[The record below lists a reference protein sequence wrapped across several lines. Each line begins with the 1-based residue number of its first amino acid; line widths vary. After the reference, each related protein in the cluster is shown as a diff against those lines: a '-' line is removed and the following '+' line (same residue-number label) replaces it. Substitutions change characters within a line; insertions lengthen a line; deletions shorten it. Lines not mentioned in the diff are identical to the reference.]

1 MFVFV
6 ARESVRS
13 SNPMDD
19 ANWKATESN
28 AMGEGNEN
36 NNVADCLS
44 LPSNAAREN
53 EQQQQ
58 EQCGGGDVGGSNTLC
73 GGATSKN
80 ENNKAFYNE
89 STGSKQAKM
98 RKLAHEAA
106 LANVMTDLDIIDNG
120 YRNSPYVIVDG
131 DGVLFSGAPKPRNE
145 KERLL
150 AVRAS
155 GILDIENKDA
165 DEHFDLLTS
174 ICATALRVPMCL
186 VTIVGKNK
194 QTFRANIGLD
204 ATETKRENS
213 FCGWTL
219 LPKEPKVLVV
229 EDAMQDFRFQTN
241 ELVLGPPH
249 LRFYAGAPIIVRGVR
264 FGSFCVLDTKPR
276 HDMSGED
283 LNLLTR
289 LADACA
295 KTIEKTA
302 MQMYFMDA
310 IDDSDRGFML
320 VSLGSVD
327 KKEEDDDCRD
337 KEKKEEEEER
347 IPDEYGNYIYNREDQ
362 ENMDEDEEERDA
374 TMSIVYAN
382 KATKRLLG
390 FSKEKNF
397 TGESLYTLFS
407 EASASG
413 QIKPNPGERS
423 VDEFFEEILND
434 ESEEKN
440 EKTGKMT
447 KRNFAREFSI
457 SKEFSVTTPTTSATA
472 KRGDEGKDA
481 TKEKEKKNNNKNNKN
496 MVENMTQT
504 SSRHVRVKLSRKAS
518 TFQRIRKS
526 GAKNS
531 TLSPPPTPGS
541 QDIILDNDNEGSEE
555 EDELNASQHLPKNL
569 SAFHV
574 IVVNITDITCE
585 VNERLRSLKSVQEK

>member
-1 MFVFV
+1 
-6 ARESVRS
+6 
-13 SNPMDD
+13 MDD

-53 EQQQQ
+53 EQQQ

-98 RKLAHEAA
+98 RKIAHEAA

-131 DGVLFSGAPKPRNE
+131 DGVLFAGAPKPRNE

-186 VTIVGKNK
+186 VSIVGKDK
-194 QTFRANIGLD
+194 QIFRANIGLD
-204 ATETKRENS
+204 ATETKRESS

-264 FGSFCVLDTKPR
+264 FGSFCVLDTKSR

-457 SKEFSVTTPTTSATA
+457 SKDFSVTTPTTPTTA

-496 MVENMTQT
+496 MIENMTPT
-504 SSRHVRVKLSRKAS
+504 SSRHVRVELSRKTS

-585 VNERLRSLKSVQEK
+585 VNERLRLLKSVQEK

>member
-1 MFVFV
+1 
-6 ARESVRS
+6 
-13 SNPMDD
+13 MDD

-28 AMGEGNEN
+28 ALGEGNEN

-53 EQQQQ
+53 EQQQEQQEQQ

-229 EDAMQDFRFQTN
+229 EDTLQDFRFQTN

-289 LADACA
+289 CADACA

-302 MQMYFMDA
+302 MQMFFMDA

-337 KEKKEEEEER
+337 KEKEEEEEER

-481 TKEKEKKNNNKNNKN
+481 TKGKP
-496 MVENMTQT
+496 T
-504 SSRHVRVKLSRKAS
+504 SSRHVRVELSRKMS

-526 GAKNS
+526 GKSGAKNS
-531 TLSPPPTPGS
+531 TPSPTPTPGL

>member
-1 MFVFV
+1 
-6 ARESVRS
+6 
-13 SNPMDD
+13 MDD

-28 AMGEGNEN
+28 AMGEVNEN

-44 LPSNAAREN
+44 LPSNAAKEN
-53 EQQQQ
+53 EQQQE

-89 STGSKQAKM
+89 STGSKRAKM

-186 VTIVGKNK
+186 VTIAGENK
-194 QTFRANIGLD
+194 QVFRANIGLD
-204 ATETKRENS
+204 ATETKRESS

-327 KKEEDDDCRD
+327 TKEEDDDCRNEE
-337 KEKKEEEEER
+337 EKEEEER
-347 IPDEYGNYIYNREDQ
+347 IPDEYVYNR

-374 TMSIVYAN
+374 MMSIVYAN

-413 QIKPNPGERS
+413 QIKANPGERS
-423 VDEFFEEILND
+423 VDEFFEELLND

-440 EKTGKMT
+440 EKTGKTM

-457 SKEFSVTTPTTSATA
+457 SKEFSVTTPITPATA

-481 TKEKEKKNNNKNNKN
+481 TKEKP
-496 MVENMTQT
+496 T
-504 SSRHVRVKLSRKAS
+504 SSRHVRVELSRKTS

-531 TLSPPPTPGS
+531 TPSPPPMPGS

>member
-1 MFVFV
+1 
-6 ARESVRS
+6 
-13 SNPMDD
+13 MDD
-19 ANWKATESN
+19 ANWKATESH
-28 AMGEGNEN
+28 ALGEGNEN

-98 RKLAHEAA
+98 RKIAHEAA

-186 VTIVGKNK
+186 VSIVGKNK
-194 QTFRANIGLD
+194 QVFRSNIGLD
-204 ATETKRENS
+204 ATETNRESS

-229 EDAMQDFRFQTN
+229 EDTMQDFRFQTN

-320 VSLGSVD
+320 VSLGSGD

-447 KRNFAREFSI
+447 KRNFARDFSI
-457 SKEFSVTTPTTSATA
+457 SKEFSVTTPTTPTTA

-496 MVENMTQT
+496 MIENMTPT
-504 SSRHVRVKLSRKAS
+504 SSRHVRVELSRKTS

-531 TLSPPPTPGS
+531 TPSPPPGS

>member
-1 MFVFV
+1 
-6 ARESVRS
+6 
-13 SNPMDD
+13 MDD
-19 ANWKATESN
+19 AHWKATESN

-186 VTIVGKNK
+186 VSIVGKNK
-194 QTFRANIGLD
+194 QVFRANIGLD
-204 ATETKRENS
+204 ATETNRESS

-249 LRFYAGAPIIVRGVR
+249 LRFYAGAPITVRGVR

-457 SKEFSVTTPTTSATA
+457 SKDFSVTTPTTPTTA

-496 MVENMTQT
+496 MIENMTPT
-504 SSRHVRVKLSRKAS
+504 SSRHVRVELSRKTS

-531 TLSPPPTPGS
+531 TPSPPPPPGS

-585 VNERLRSLKSVQEK
+585 VNERLRLLKSVQEK

>member
-1 MFVFV
+1 
-6 ARESVRS
+6 
-13 SNPMDD
+13 MDD
-19 ANWKATESN
+19 ANWKATESH
-28 AMGEGNEN
+28 ALGEGNEN

-98 RKLAHEAA
+98 RKLAHEAT

-186 VTIVGKNK
+186 VSIVGKNK
-194 QTFRANIGLD
+194 QVFRSNIGLD
-204 ATETKRENS
+204 ATETNRESS

-229 EDAMQDFRFQTN
+229 EDTMQDFRFQTN

-447 KRNFAREFSI
+447 KRNFARDFSI

-481 TKEKEKKNNNKNNKN
+481 TKEKEKKNNNKNNKS

-504 SSRHVRVKLSRKAS
+504 SSRHVRVELSRKTS

-531 TLSPPPTPGS
+531 TPSPPPPPGS

-585 VNERLRSLKSVQEK
+585 VNERLQSLKSVQEK

>member
-1 MFVFV
+1 
-6 ARESVRS
+6 
-13 SNPMDD
+13 
-19 ANWKATESN
+19 
-28 AMGEGNEN
+28 MGEGNEN

-98 RKLAHEAA
+98 RKLAHEAT

-186 VTIVGKNK
+186 VSIVGKDK
-194 QTFRANIGLD
+194 QIFRANIGLD
-204 ATETKRENS
+204 ATETKRESS

-302 MQMYFMDA
+302 MQMYFMDV

-347 IPDEYGNYIYNREDQ
+347 IPDEYAYNREDQ

-496 MVENMTQT
+496 MIENMTPT
-504 SSRHVRVKLSRKAS
+504 SSRHVRVELSRKTS

-531 TLSPPPTPGS
+531 TPSPPPPPGS

-585 VNERLRSLKSVQEK
+585 VNERLRLLKSVQEK

>member
-1 MFVFV
+1 
-6 ARESVRS
+6 
-13 SNPMDD
+13 
-19 ANWKATESN
+19 
-28 AMGEGNEN
+28 MGEGNEN

-98 RKLAHEAA
+98 RKIAHEAA

-186 VTIVGKNK
+186 VSIVGKNK
-194 QTFRANIGLD
+194 QVFRANIGLD
-204 ATETKRENS
+204 ATETKRESS

-229 EDAMQDFRFQTN
+229 EDTMQDFRFQTN

-320 VSLGSVD
+320 VSLGSDD

-481 TKEKEKKNNNKNNKN
+481 TKEKEKKNNNKN
-496 MVENMTQT
+496 MIENMTPT
-504 SSRHVRVKLSRKAS
+504 SSRHVRVELSRKTS

-531 TLSPPPTPGS
+531 TPSPPPPPGS

>member
-1 MFVFV
+1 VFVFV

-98 RKLAHEAA
+98 RKIAHEAA

-186 VTIVGKNK
+186 VSIVGKNK
-194 QTFRANIGLD
+194 QIFRANIGLD
-204 ATETKRENS
+204 ATETKRESS

-337 KEKKEEEEER
+337 KEKEEEEEER

-440 EKTGKMT
+440 EKSGMMT

-481 TKEKEKKNNNKNNKN
+481 TKEKEKKNNNKNNKS

-504 SSRHVRVKLSRKAS
+504 SSRHVRVELSRKAS

-531 TLSPPPTPGS
+531 PPSPPTPGS

-555 EDELNASQHLPKNL
+555 EDELNASQQLPKNL

>member
-1 MFVFV
+1 
-6 ARESVRS
+6 
-13 SNPMDD
+13 
-19 ANWKATESN
+19 
-28 AMGEGNEN
+28 MGEGNEN

-98 RKLAHEAA
+98 RKLAHEAT

-186 VTIVGKNK
+186 VSIVGKNK
-194 QTFRANIGLD
+194 QVFRANIGLD
-204 ATETKRENS
+204 ATETNRESS

-481 TKEKEKKNNNKNNKN
+481 TKEKEKKNNNKN

-504 SSRHVRVKLSRKAS
+504 SSRHVRVELSRKTS

-531 TLSPPPTPGS
+531 TPSPPPPPGS

-574 IVVNITDITCE
+574 IVANITDITCE

>member
-1 MFVFV
+1 
-6 ARESVRS
+6 
-13 SNPMDD
+13 MDD
-19 ANWKATESN
+19 ANWKATESH
-28 AMGEGNEN
+28 ALGEGNEN

-53 EQQQQ
+53 EQQQ

-98 RKLAHEAA
+98 RKLAHEAT

-186 VTIVGKNK
+186 VSIVGKNK
-194 QTFRANIGLD
+194 QIFRANIGLD
-204 ATETKRENS
+204 ATETKRESS

-229 EDAMQDFRFQTN
+229 EDTMQDFRFQTN

-320 VSLGSVD
+320 VSLGSGD

-447 KRNFAREFSI
+447 KRNFARDFSI

-496 MVENMTQT
+496 MIENMTPT
-504 SSRHVRVKLSRKAS
+504 SSRHVRVELSRKTS

-531 TLSPPPTPGS
+531 TPSPPPPPGS

>member
-1 MFVFV
+1 
-6 ARESVRS
+6 
-13 SNPMDD
+13 
-19 ANWKATESN
+19 
-28 AMGEGNEN
+28 MGEGNEN

-186 VTIVGKNK
+186 VSIVGKNK
-194 QTFRANIGLD
+194 QIFRANIGLD
-204 ATETKRENS
+204 ATETKRESS

-229 EDAMQDFRFQTN
+229 EDTMQDFRFQTN

-249 LRFYAGAPIIVRGVR
+249 LRFYAGAPITVRGVR

-289 LADACA
+289 CADACA

-302 MQMYFMDA
+302 MQMFFMDA
-310 IDDSDRGFML
+310 IVDSDRGFML

-337 KEKKEEEEER
+337 KEKEEEEEER

-457 SKEFSVTTPTTSATA
+457 SKEFSVTTPTTPTTA

-496 MVENMTQT
+496 MIENMTPT
-504 SSRHVRVKLSRKAS
+504 SSRHVRVELSRKTS

-531 TLSPPPTPGS
+531 TPSPPPPPGS

-585 VNERLRSLKSVQEK
+585 VNERLQSLKSVQEK

>member
-1 MFVFV
+1 
-6 ARESVRS
+6 
-13 SNPMDD
+13 MDD

-28 AMGEGNEN
+28 AMGEVNEN

-44 LPSNAAREN
+44 LPSNAAKEN
-53 EQQQQ
+53 EQQQE

-89 STGSKQAKM
+89 STGSKRAKM

-186 VTIVGKNK
+186 VTIVGENK
-194 QTFRANIGLD
+194 HVFRANIGLD
-204 ATETKRENS
+204 ATETKRESS

-327 KKEEDDDCRD
+327 TKEEDDDCRNEE
-337 KEKKEEEEER
+337 EKEEEER
-347 IPDEYGNYIYNREDQ
+347 IPDEYVYNR

-374 TMSIVYAN
+374 MMSIVYAN

-423 VDEFFEEILND
+423 VDEFFEELLND

-440 EKTGKMT
+440 EKTGKTM

-457 SKEFSVTTPTTSATA
+457 SKEFSVTTPITPATA

-481 TKEKEKKNNNKNNKN
+481 TKEKP
-496 MVENMTQT
+496 T
-504 SSRHVRVKLSRKAS
+504 SSRHVRVELSRKTS

-531 TLSPPPTPGS
+531 TPSPPPMPGS

>member
-1 MFVFV
+1 
-6 ARESVRS
+6 
-13 SNPMDD
+13 MDD

-28 AMGEGNEN
+28 ALGEGNEN

-58 EQCGGGDVGGSNTLC
+58 QQCGGGDVGGSNTLC

-186 VTIVGKNK
+186 VSIVGRNK
-194 QTFRANIGLD
+194 QVFRANIGLD
-204 ATETKRENS
+204 ATETKRESS

-249 LRFYAGAPIIVRGVR
+249 LRFYAGAPITVRGVR

-337 KEKKEEEEER
+337 EEEKEEEER
-347 IPDEYGNYIYNREDQ
+347 IPDEYAYNREDQ

-481 TKEKEKKNNNKNNKN
+481 TKEKEKKNNNKNNKS

-504 SSRHVRVKLSRKAS
+504 SSRHVRVELSRKAS

-531 TLSPPPTPGS
+531 PPSPPTPGS

>member
-1 MFVFV
+1 
-6 ARESVRS
+6 
-13 SNPMDD
+13 MDD
-19 ANWKATESN
+19 HWKATESN
-28 AMGEGNEN
+28 AMGEGNE
-36 NNVADCLS
+36 NVADCLS

-58 EQCGGGDVGGSNTLC
+58 QKQCGGGDVGGSNTLC

-80 ENNKAFYNE
+80 ENSKAFYNE

-106 LANVMTDLDIIDNG
+106 LVNVMTDLDIIDNG

-186 VTIVGKNK
+186 VSIVGKNK
-194 QTFRANIGLD
+194 QIFRANVGLD
-204 ATETKRENS
+204 ATETKREAS

-295 KTIEKTA
+295 KTIEKTV

-327 KKEEDDDCRD
+327 KKEEDDDCRNEE
-337 KEKKEEEEER
+337 EKEEEER
-347 IPDEYGNYIYNREDQ
+347 IPDEYVYNREDR

-397 TGESLYTLFS
+397 TGESLYKLFS

-423 VDEFFEEILND
+423 VDEFFEELLND

-457 SKEFSVTTPTTSATA
+457 SKEFSVTTPTTPATA
-472 KRGDEGKDA
+472 KRGDEGKDV

-496 MVENMTQT
+496 MVENMTPT
-504 SSRHVRVKLSRKAS
+504 SSRHVRVELSRKTS

-531 TLSPPPTPGS
+531 TSSPPPTPGS
-541 QDIILDNDNEGSEE
+541 QDIILDNDNEGSDE

-585 VNERLRSLKSVQEK
+585 VNERLRSLKSVREK

>member
-1 MFVFV
+1 
-6 ARESVRS
+6 
-13 SNPMDD
+13 
-19 ANWKATESN
+19 
-28 AMGEGNEN
+28 MGEGNEN

-98 RKLAHEAA
+98 RKLAHEAT

-186 VTIVGKNK
+186 VSIVGKNK
-194 QTFRANIGLD
+194 QVFRANIGLD
-204 ATETKRENS
+204 ATETNRESS

-302 MQMYFMDA
+302 MQMYFMDV

-337 KEKKEEEEER
+337 KEKKEEEER

-457 SKEFSVTTPTTSATA
+457 SKEFSVTTPTTPTTA

-496 MVENMTQT
+496 MIENMTPT
-504 SSRHVRVKLSRKAS
+504 SSRHVRVELSRKTS

-531 TLSPPPTPGS
+531 TPSPPPPPGS

>member
-1 MFVFV
+1 M
-6 ARESVRS
+6 
-13 SNPMDD
+13 
-19 ANWKATESN
+19 
-28 AMGEGNEN
+28 
-36 NNVADCLS
+36 ADCLS

-186 VTIVGKNK
+186 VSIVGRNK
-194 QTFRANIGLD
+194 QVFRANIGLD
-204 ATETKRENS
+204 ATETKRESS

-327 KKEEDDDCRD
+327 KTEEDDDCRD
-337 KEKKEEEEER
+337 KEKKEEEER

-496 MVENMTQT
+496 MIENMTPT
-504 SSRHVRVKLSRKAS
+504 SSRHVRVELSRKTS

-531 TLSPPPTPGS
+531 TPSPPPPPGS

-585 VNERLRSLKSVQEK
+585 VNERLQSLKSVQEK

>member
-1 MFVFV
+1 
-6 ARESVRS
+6 
-13 SNPMDD
+13 MDD

-28 AMGEGNEN
+28 AMGEVNEN

-44 LPSNAAREN
+44 LPSNAAKEN
-53 EQQQQ
+53 EQQQE

-89 STGSKQAKM
+89 STGSKRAKM

-186 VTIVGKNK
+186 VTIVGENK
-194 QTFRANIGLD
+194 QVFRANIGLD
-204 ATETKRENS
+204 ATETKRESS

-327 KKEEDDDCRD
+327 TKEEDDDCRNEE
-337 KEKKEEEEER
+337 EKEEEER
-347 IPDEYGNYIYNREDQ
+347 IPDEYVYNR

-374 TMSIVYAN
+374 MMSIVYAN

-423 VDEFFEEILND
+423 VDEFFEELLND

-440 EKTGKMT
+440 EKTGKTM

-457 SKEFSVTTPTTSATA
+457 SKEFSVTTPITPATA

-481 TKEKEKKNNNKNNKN
+481 TKEKP
-496 MVENMTQT
+496 T
-504 SSRHVRVKLSRKAS
+504 SSRHVRVELSRKTS

-531 TLSPPPTPGS
+531 TPSPPPMPGS

>member
-1 MFVFV
+1 
-6 ARESVRS
+6 
-13 SNPMDD
+13 MDD
-19 ANWKATESN
+19 AHWKATESN

-98 RKLAHEAA
+98 RKIAHEAA

-186 VTIVGKNK
+186 VSIVGKNK
-194 QTFRANIGLD
+194 QIFRANIGLD
-204 ATETKRENS
+204 ATETKRESS

-447 KRNFAREFSI
+447 KRNFARDFSI
-457 SKEFSVTTPTTSATA
+457 SKEFSVTTPTTPTTA

-496 MVENMTQT
+496 MIENMTPT
-504 SSRHVRVKLSRKAS
+504 SSRHVRVELSRKTS

-531 TLSPPPTPGS
+531 TPSPPPPPGS

>member
-1 MFVFV
+1 
-6 ARESVRS
+6 
-13 SNPMDD
+13 MDD

-28 AMGEGNEN
+28 AMGEVNEN

-44 LPSNAAREN
+44 LPSNAAKEN
-53 EQQQQ
+53 EQQQE

-89 STGSKQAKM
+89 STGSKRAKM

-186 VTIVGKNK
+186 VTIVGENK
-194 QTFRANIGLD
+194 QVFRANIGLD
-204 ATETKRENS
+204 ATETKRESS

-327 KKEEDDDCRD
+327 TKEEDDDCRNEE
-337 KEKKEEEEER
+337 EKEEEER
-347 IPDEYGNYIYNREDQ
+347 IPDEYVYNR

-374 TMSIVYAN
+374 MMSIVYAN

-423 VDEFFEEILND
+423 VDEFFEELLND

-440 EKTGKMT
+440 EKTGKTM

-457 SKEFSVTTPTTSATA
+457 SKEFSVTIPTTPATA

-481 TKEKEKKNNNKNNKN
+481 TKEKP
-496 MVENMTQT
+496 T
-504 SSRHVRVKLSRKAS
+504 SSRHVRVELSRKTS

-531 TLSPPPTPGS
+531 TPSPPPMPGS

>member
-1 MFVFV
+1 
-6 ARESVRS
+6 
-13 SNPMDD
+13 MDD

-28 AMGEGNEN
+28 AMGEVNEN

-53 EQQQQ
+53 EQQQQQ

-89 STGSKQAKM
+89 STGSKRAKM

-186 VTIVGKNK
+186 VTIVGENK
-194 QTFRANIGLD
+194 QVFRANIGLD
-204 ATETKRENS
+204 ATETKRESS

-327 KKEEDDDCRD
+327 KKEEDDDCRNEE
-337 KEKKEEEEER
+337 EKEEEER
-347 IPDEYGNYIYNREDQ
+347 IPDEYVYNREDR

-423 VDEFFEEILND
+423 VDEFFEELLND

-440 EKTGKMT
+440 EKTGKTM

-457 SKEFSVTTPTTSATA
+457 SKEFSVTTPTTPATA
-472 KRGDEGKDA
+472 KRGDEGKDV

-496 MVENMTQT
+496 MVENMTPT
-504 SSRHVRVKLSRKAS
+504 SSRHVRVELSRKTS

-531 TLSPPPTPGS
+531 TPSPPPMPGS

>member
-1 MFVFV
+1 
-6 ARESVRS
+6 
-13 SNPMDD
+13 MDD

-28 AMGEGNEN
+28 ALGEGNEN

-53 EQQQQ
+53 EQQQEQQEQQ

-80 ENNKAFYNE
+80 EKNKAFYHE
-89 STGSKQAKM
+89 SMGSKQAKE

-186 VTIVGKNK
+186 VSIVGRNK
-194 QTFRANIGLD
+194 QVFRANIGLD
-204 ATETKRENS
+204 ATETKRESS

-229 EDAMQDFRFQTN
+229 EDTLQDFRFQTN
-241 ELVLGPPH
+241 DLVLGPPH
-249 LRFYAGAPIIVRGVR
+249 LRFYAGAPITVRGVR

-289 LADACA
+289 CADACA

-302 MQMYFMDA
+302 MQMFFMDA
-310 IDDSDRGFML
+310 IVDSDRGFMF

-337 KEKKEEEEER
+337 EEEKEEEER
-347 IPDEYGNYIYNREDQ
+347 IPDEYAYNREDQ

-397 TGESLYTLFS
+397 TGESLYKLFS

-423 VDEFFEEILND
+423 VDEFFEELLND

-440 EKTGKMT
+440 EKTGKTM
-447 KRNFAREFSI
+447 KRKFAREFSI
-457 SKEFSVTTPTTSATA
+457 SKEFSVTTPTTPATA

-481 TKEKEKKNNNKNNKN
+481 TKGKP
-496 MVENMTQT
+496 T
-504 SSRHVRVKLSRKAS
+504 SSRHVRVELSRKMS

-526 GAKNS
+526 GKSGAKNS
-531 TLSPPPTPGS
+531 TPSPTPTPGL

-574 IVVNITDITCE
+574 IVANITDITCE

>member
-1 MFVFV
+1 
-6 ARESVRS
+6 
-13 SNPMDD
+13 MDD

-28 AMGEGNEN
+28 AMGEVNEN

-44 LPSNAAREN
+44 LPSNAAKEN
-53 EQQQQ
+53 EQQQE
-58 EQCGGGDVGGSNTLC
+58 EQCGGGD
-73 GGATSKN
+73 
-80 ENNKAFYNE
+80 AFYNE
-89 STGSKQAKM
+89 STGSKRAKM

-186 VTIVGKNK
+186 VTIVGENK
-194 QTFRANIGLD
+194 HVFRANIGLD
-204 ATETKRENS
+204 ATETKRESS

-327 KKEEDDDCRD
+327 TKEEDDDCRNEE
-337 KEKKEEEEER
+337 EKEEEER
-347 IPDEYGNYIYNREDQ
+347 IPDEYVYNR

-374 TMSIVYAN
+374 MMSIVYAN

-423 VDEFFEEILND
+423 VDEFFEELLND

-440 EKTGKMT
+440 EKTGKTM

-457 SKEFSVTTPTTSATA
+457 SKEFSVTTPITPATA

-481 TKEKEKKNNNKNNKN
+481 TKEKP
-496 MVENMTQT
+496 T
-504 SSRHVRVKLSRKAS
+504 SSRHVRVELSRKTS

-531 TLSPPPTPGS
+531 TPSPPPMPGS

>member
-1 MFVFV
+1 
-6 ARESVRS
+6 
-13 SNPMDD
+13 MDD
-19 ANWKATESN
+19 HWKATESN
-28 AMGEGNEN
+28 ALGEGNE
-36 NNVADCLS
+36 NVADCLS

-58 EQCGGGDVGGSNTLC
+58 QKQCGGGDVGGSNTLC

-89 STGSKQAKM
+89 STGSKRAKM

-186 VTIVGKNK
+186 VTIAGKYK
-194 QTFRANIGLD
+194 QVFRANIGLD
-204 ATETKRENS
+204 ATETKRESS

-327 KKEEDDDCRD
+327 NKEEDDDCRNEEE
-337 KEKKEEEEER
+337 KEEEEEEER
-347 IPDEYGNYIYNREDQ
+347 IPDEYVYNREDR

-397 TGESLYTLFS
+397 TGESLYKLFS

-423 VDEFFEEILND
+423 VDEFFEELLND

-457 SKEFSVTTPTTSATA
+457 SKEFSVTTPTTPATA
-472 KRGDEGKDA
+472 KRGDEGKDV

-496 MVENMTQT
+496 MVENMTPT
-504 SSRHVRVKLSRKAS
+504 SSRHVRVELSRKTS

-531 TLSPPPTPGS
+531 TPSPPPTPGS

>member
-1 MFVFV
+1 
-6 ARESVRS
+6 
-13 SNPMDD
+13 MDD
-19 ANWKATESN
+19 ANWKAKESN
-28 AMGEGNEN
+28 AMEEGNE
-36 NNVADCLS
+36 NVADCLS
-44 LPSNAAREN
+44 LPSNGARET
-53 EQQQQ
+53 EQQQQQ

-186 VTIVGKNK
+186 VTIVGKYK
-194 QTFRANIGLD
+194 QVFRANIGLD
-204 ATETKRENS
+204 ATETKRESS

-327 KKEEDDDCRD
+327 NKEEDDDCRNEEE
-337 KEKKEEEEER
+337 KEEEEEEER
-347 IPDEYGNYIYNREDQ
+347 IPDEYVYNRKDG

-397 TGESLYTLFS
+397 TGESLYKLFS
-407 EASASG
+407 EASAIG

-496 MVENMTQT
+496 MVENMTPT
-504 SSRHVRVKLSRKAS
+504 SSRHVRVELSRKTS

-531 TLSPPPTPGS
+531 TPSPPPTPGS

>member
-1 MFVFV
+1 
-6 ARESVRS
+6 
-13 SNPMDD
+13 MDD

-28 AMGEGNEN
+28 AMGEVNEN

-44 LPSNAAREN
+44 LPSNAAKEN
-53 EQQQQ
+53 EQQQE

-89 STGSKQAKM
+89 STGSKRAKM

-186 VTIVGKNK
+186 VTIAGKYK
-194 QTFRANIGLD
+194 QVFRANIGLD
-204 ATETKRENS
+204 ATETKRESS

-327 KKEEDDDCRD
+327 TKEEDDDCRNEE
-337 KEKKEEEEER
+337 EKEEEER
-347 IPDEYGNYIYNREDQ
+347 IPDEYVYNRKDG
-362 ENMDEDEEERDA
+362 ENMDDDEEERDA

-423 VDEFFEEILND
+423 VDEFFEELLND

-440 EKTGKMT
+440 EKTGKTM

-457 SKEFSVTTPTTSATA
+457 SKEFSVTTPITPATA

-481 TKEKEKKNNNKNNKN
+481 TKEKP
-496 MVENMTQT
+496 T
-504 SSRHVRVKLSRKAS
+504 SSRHVRVELSRKTS

-531 TLSPPPTPGS
+531 TSSPPPTPGS

>member
-1 MFVFV
+1 
-6 ARESVRS
+6 
-13 SNPMDD
+13 
-19 ANWKATESN
+19 
-28 AMGEGNEN
+28 MGEGNEN

-186 VTIVGKNK
+186 VSIVGKNK
-194 QTFRANIGLD
+194 QVFRANIGLD
-204 ATETKRENS
+204 ATETNRESS

-229 EDAMQDFRFQTN
+229 EDTMQDFRFQTN
-241 ELVLGPPH
+241 DLVLGPPH

-457 SKEFSVTTPTTSATA
+457 SKDFSVTTPTTPTTA

-496 MVENMTQT
+496 MIENMTPT
-504 SSRHVRVKLSRKAS
+504 SSRHVRVELSRKTS

-531 TLSPPPTPGS
+531 TPSPPPPPGS

-585 VNERLRSLKSVQEK
+585 VNERLRLLKSVQEK

>member
-1 MFVFV
+1 
-6 ARESVRS
+6 
-13 SNPMDD
+13 MDD
-19 ANWKATESN
+19 AHWKATESN

-98 RKLAHEAA
+98 RKIAHEAA

-186 VTIVGKNK
+186 VSIVGKNK
-194 QTFRANIGLD
+194 QIFRANIGLD
-204 ATETKRENS
+204 ATETKRESS

-241 ELVLGPPH
+241 DLVLGPPH

-337 KEKKEEEEER
+337 KEKKEEEER

-481 TKEKEKKNNNKNNKN
+481 TKEKEKKNNNKNNKS

-504 SSRHVRVKLSRKAS
+504 SSRHVRVELSRKTS

-531 TLSPPPTPGS
+531 TPSPPPPPGS

>member
-1 MFVFV
+1 
-6 ARESVRS
+6 
-13 SNPMDD
+13 MDD

-28 AMGEGNEN
+28 AMGEVNEN

-44 LPSNAAREN
+44 LPSNAAKEN
-53 EQQQQ
+53 EQQQE

-186 VTIVGKNK
+186 VTIAGKYK
-194 QTFRANIGLD
+194 QVFRANIGLD
-204 ATETKRENS
+204 ATETKRESS

-327 KKEEDDDCRD
+327 KKEEDDDCRNEE
-337 KEKKEEEEER
+337 EKEEEER
-347 IPDEYGNYIYNREDQ
+347 IPDEYVYNR

-423 VDEFFEEILND
+423 VDEFFEELLND

-440 EKTGKMT
+440 EKTGKTM

-457 SKEFSVTTPTTSATA
+457 SKEFSVTTPITPATA

-481 TKEKEKKNNNKNNKN
+481 TKEKP
-496 MVENMTQT
+496 T
-504 SSRHVRVKLSRKAS
+504 SSRHVRVELSRKTS

-531 TLSPPPTPGS
+531 TPSPPPMPGS

-585 VNERLRSLKSVQEK
+585 VNERLRSLKSVREK

>member
-1 MFVFV
+1 
-6 ARESVRS
+6 
-13 SNPMDD
+13 MDD

-28 AMGEGNEN
+28 AMGEVNEN

-44 LPSNAAREN
+44 LPSNAAKEN
-53 EQQQQ
+53 EQQQE

-80 ENNKAFYNE
+80 ENSKAFYNE

-106 LANVMTDLDIIDNG
+106 LVNVMTDLDIIDNG

-186 VTIVGKNK
+186 VSIVGKNK
-194 QTFRANIGLD
+194 QVFRANIGLD
-204 ATETKRENS
+204 ATETKRESS

-249 LRFYAGAPIIVRGVR
+249 LRFYAGAPIIVRGMR

-327 KKEEDDDCRD
+327 TKEEDDDCRNEE
-337 KEKKEEEEER
+337 EKEEEER
-347 IPDEYGNYIYNREDQ
+347 IPDEYVYNR

-423 VDEFFEEILND
+423 VDEFFEELLND

-440 EKTGKMT
+440 EKTGKTM

-457 SKEFSVTTPTTSATA
+457 SKEFSVTTPITPATA

-481 TKEKEKKNNNKNNKN
+481 TKEKP
-496 MVENMTQT
+496 T
-504 SSRHVRVKLSRKAS
+504 SSRHVRVELSRKTS

-531 TLSPPPTPGS
+531 TPSPPPMPGS

>member
-58 EQCGGGDVGGSNTLC
+58 QEQCGGGDVGGSNTLC

-80 ENNKAFYNE
+80 EKNKAFYHE
-89 STGSKQAKM
+89 SMGSKQAKE

-204 ATETKRENS
+204 ATETKRESS

-382 KATKRLLG
+382 TATKRLLG

-440 EKTGKMT
+440 EKTGKTM
-447 KRNFAREFSI
+447 KRNFARES
-457 SKEFSVTTPTTSATA
+457 
-472 KRGDEGKDA
+472 
-481 TKEKEKKNNNKNNKN
+481 
-496 MVENMTQT
+496 
-504 SSRHVRVKLSRKAS
+504 
-518 TFQRIRKS
+518 FQFQKS
-526 GAKNS
+526 F
-531 TLSPPPTPGS
+531 
-541 QDIILDNDNEGSEE
+541 Q
-555 EDELNASQHLPKNL
+555 
-569 SAFHV
+569 
-574 IVVNITDITCE
+574 
-585 VNERLRSLKSVQEK
+585 

>member
-1 MFVFV
+1 
-6 ARESVRS
+6 
-13 SNPMDD
+13 
-19 ANWKATESN
+19 
-28 AMGEGNEN
+28 MGEGNEN

-98 RKLAHEAA
+98 RKLAHEAT

-186 VTIVGKNK
+186 VSIVGKNK
-194 QTFRANIGLD
+194 QVFRANIGLD
-204 ATETKRENS
+204 ATETNRESS

-457 SKEFSVTTPTTSATA
+457 SKEFSVTTPTTPTTA

-496 MVENMTQT
+496 MIENMTPT
-504 SSRHVRVKLSRKAS
+504 SSRHVRVELSRKTS

-531 TLSPPPTPGS
+531 TPSPPPPPGS

>member
-1 MFVFV
+1 
-6 ARESVRS
+6 
-13 SNPMDD
+13 MDD
-19 ANWKATESN
+19 AHWKATESN

-98 RKLAHEAA
+98 RKLAHEAT

-186 VTIVGKNK
+186 VSIVGKDK
-194 QTFRANIGLD
+194 QIFRANIGLD
-204 ATETKRENS
+204 ATETKRESS

-302 MQMYFMDA
+302 MQMYFMDV

-337 KEKKEEEEER
+337 KEKKEEEER

-457 SKEFSVTTPTTSATA
+457 SKEFSVTTPTTPATA

-481 TKEKEKKNNNKNNKN
+481 TKGKP
-496 MVENMTQT
+496 T
-504 SSRHVRVKLSRKAS
+504 SSRHVRVELSRKAS

-585 VNERLRSLKSVQEK
+585 VNERLQSLKSVQEK

>member
-1 MFVFV
+1 
-6 ARESVRS
+6 
-13 SNPMDD
+13 MDD

-28 AMGEGNEN
+28 AMGEVNEN

-44 LPSNAAREN
+44 LPSNAAKEN
-53 EQQQQ
+53 EQQQE

-89 STGSKQAKM
+89 STGSKRAKM

-186 VTIVGKNK
+186 VTIVGENK
-194 QTFRANIGLD
+194 QVFRANIGLD
-204 ATETKRENS
+204 ATETKRESS

-327 KKEEDDDCRD
+327 NKEEDDDCRNEE
-337 KEKKEEEEER
+337 EKEEEER
-347 IPDEYGNYIYNREDQ
+347 IPDEYVYNR

-374 TMSIVYAN
+374 MMSIVYAN

-397 TGESLYTLFS
+397 TGDSLYTLFS

-423 VDEFFEEILND
+423 VDEFFEELLND

-440 EKTGKMT
+440 EKTGKTM

-457 SKEFSVTTPTTSATA
+457 SKEFSVTTPITPATA

-481 TKEKEKKNNNKNNKN
+481 TKEKP
-496 MVENMTQT
+496 T
-504 SSRHVRVKLSRKAS
+504 SSRHVRVELSRKTS

-531 TLSPPPTPGS
+531 TPSPPPMPGS

>member
-1 MFVFV
+1 
-6 ARESVRS
+6 
-13 SNPMDD
+13 MDA

-98 RKLAHEAA
+98 RKIAHEAA

-186 VTIVGKNK
+186 VSIVGKNK
-194 QTFRANIGLD
+194 QVFRANIGLD
-204 ATETKRENS
+204 ATETNRESS

-229 EDAMQDFRFQTN
+229 EDTMQDFRFQTN

-337 KEKKEEEEER
+337 KEKKEEEER

-457 SKEFSVTTPTTSATA
+457 SKEFSVTTPTTPTTA

-481 TKEKEKKNNNKNNKN
+481 TKEKEKKNNNKNNKS

-504 SSRHVRVKLSRKAS
+504 SSRHVRVELSRKTS

-531 TLSPPPTPGS
+531 TPSPPPPPGS

>member
-1 MFVFV
+1 
-6 ARESVRS
+6 
-13 SNPMDD
+13 MDD

-98 RKLAHEAA
+98 RKIAHEAA

-186 VTIVGKNK
+186 VSIVGKNK
-194 QTFRANIGLD
+194 QIFRANIGLD
-204 ATETKRENS
+204 ATETKRESS

-337 KEKKEEEEER
+337 KEKKEEEER

-457 SKEFSVTTPTTSATA
+457 SKDFSVTTPTTPTTA

-496 MVENMTQT
+496 MVENMTPT
-504 SSRHVRVKLSRKAS
+504 SSRHVRVELSRKTS

-531 TLSPPPTPGS
+531 TPSPPPPPGS

-585 VNERLRSLKSVQEK
+585 VNERLRLLKSVQEK

>member
-1 MFVFV
+1 
-6 ARESVRS
+6 
-13 SNPMDD
+13 MDD

-36 NNVADCLS
+36 NVADCLS
-44 LPSNAAREN
+44 LPSNAAKEN
-53 EQQQQ
+53 EQQQE

-80 ENNKAFYNE
+80 ENSKAFYNE

-106 LANVMTDLDIIDNG
+106 LVNVMTDLDIIDNG

-186 VTIVGKNK
+186 VSIVGKNK
-194 QTFRANIGLD
+194 QIFRANIGLD
-204 ATETKRENS
+204 ATETKRESS

-327 KKEEDDDCRD
+327 TKEEDDDCRNEE
-337 KEKKEEEEER
+337 EKEEEER
-347 IPDEYGNYIYNREDQ
+347 IPDEYVYNREDR

-423 VDEFFEEILND
+423 VDEFFEELLND

-440 EKTGKMT
+440 EKTGKTM

-457 SKEFSVTTPTTSATA
+457 SKEFSVTTPITPATA

-481 TKEKEKKNNNKNNKN
+481 TKEKP
-496 MVENMTQT
+496 T
-504 SSRHVRVKLSRKAS
+504 SSRHVRVELSRKTS

-531 TLSPPPTPGS
+531 TSSPPPTPGS

-585 VNERLRSLKSVQEK
+585 VNERLRSLKSVREK